1 MPGDVSQNMPAA
13 ELDDDE
19 REEFEIWRR
28 SREAIARCVA
38 DVEGHPEDEHYALAD
53 DVLLALMT
61 ADLMIVKRMNA
72 P

>member
-1 MPGDVSQNMPAA
+1 MPGEVSKNMPAA

-28 SREAIARCVA
+28 SREAIAWCVA

-61 ADLMIVKRMNA
+61 ADLVIVKRDGRE
-72 P
+72 

>member
-1 MPGDVSQNMPAA
+1 MPGEQSRNMPAA
-13 ELDDDE
+13 DLDDKE

-38 DVEGHPEDEHYALAD
+38 DVEGHPGDEHYALAD

-61 ADLMIVKRMNA
+61 ADLMIVKRR
-72 P
+72 